1 MRAGRPATEGMRQT
15 TLRVNQQTLSLSTG
29 AVEAFR
35 NSGLSGETAS
45 TEPGSA
51 RDSGL
56 SGSAKKKSGLR
67 ALGLSFERKRQSFDR
82 SSLRS
87 KPKPPG
93 A

>member
-35 NSGLSGETAS
+35 NSGLSG
-45 TEPGSA
+45 
-51 RDSGL
+51 
-56 SGSAKKKSGLR
+56 SAKKKSGLR
-67 ALGLSFERKRQSFDR
+67 ALGLSFERKRQSFAR
-82 SSLRS
+82 RSLRS